1 MFAIRGGTVLTSGE
15 GLMSQKYSFRDRMI
29 EKFQKMAVPGLSLV
43 LAALSLDT
51 KTLLRGHVHTH

>member
-29 EKFQKMAVPGLSLV
+29 EKSFKKWLSQ
-43 LAALSLDT
+43 A
-51 KTLLRGHVHTH
+51 